1 MKSIVFVTE
10 ASSDTGFGHLLESI
24 NLAKEL
30 PKYPNVIF
38 LINKNRY
45 STKLLENFSYIV
57 YEDIKELSNI
67 VKKCIEWK
75 VIIINLKLVSLELMN
90 EIEDNN
96 KKIIVIDELGNKP
109 IVSDILINPSVK
121 KKWKNY
127 SFPSKKPINYFG
139 PKYTLLNKDFSLLH
153 RNKRS
158 PSEVILITMGG
169 ADKTCS
175 TAKIMNAL
183 KNTDYIKEVVVGPGF
198 RNRRELEIIN
208 KKSKHKFEL
217 IDGLKNISNLILEA
231 SVIFTA
237 GGDTLYEAACIGTPA
252 IVLWEDIHEKK
263 QADWFTREGSAINLG
278 QGTVVEGKKIEE
290 ITIRLQNNVDKWIK
304 MSNSGK
310 RIIDG
315 KGVERIVKIIRSSI
329 PN

>member
-1 MKSIVFVTE
+1 
-10 ASSDTGFGHLLESI
+10 
-24 NLAKEL
+24 
-30 PKYPNVIF
+30 
-38 LINKNRY
+38 
-45 STKLLENFSYIV
+45 
-57 YEDIKELSNI
+57 
-67 VKKCIEWK
+67 
-75 VIIINLKLVSLELMN
+75 
-90 EIEDNN
+90 
-96 KKIIVIDELGNKP
+96 
-109 IVSDILINPSVK
+109 
-121 KKWKNY
+121 
-127 SFPSKKPINYFG
+127 
-139 PKYTLLNKDFSLLH
+139 
-153 RNKRS
+153 
-158 PSEVILITMGG
+158 
-169 ADKTCS
+169 
-175 TAKIMNAL
+175 
-183 KNTDYIKEVVVGPGF
+183 KNTDYIKKVVVGPGF

-290 ITIRLQNNVDKWIK
+290 ITIRLQNNADKWIK

-315 KGVERIVKIIRSSI
+315 KGIERIVKIIRSSI